1 MKLLALVRRQPATIF
16 SLFVVVTL
24 LVLAILGSHAAP
36 YDPLAVDLP
45 HKLQAPSAAHPFG
58 TDDMG
63 RDVLSRVIVGTRLSV
78 QTIVVIMT
86 ISVALGLLVGTIAGY
101 FGSYMDEGLMRV
113 TDIFL
118 AFPALILALAI
129 VAALGPSLLNAMLAI
144 SLVWWPWYARMVRG
158 QVLSVKENQYVE
170 AARSIGARHGRIMLR
185 HILPNCMMPVIVQ
198 ASMDMGAV
206 LVTTAGLEFHR
217 VGRTGAHARVGRDGG
232 HRPALLARRLV
243 DLRLSRPGDLHHRH
257 GPESAGRCLA
267 RRALVAHEIGH
278 VRRKYSDKGLS
289 RQANR
294 RIGDV
299 SRRSGAGHG
308 ELLGRPGE

>member
-1 MKLLALVRRQPATIF
+1 MKLFALVRRQPATLF

-24 LVLAILGSHAAP
+24 IVLAILGSRAAP

-63 RDVLSRVIVGTRLSV
+63 RDVLSRVIAGTRLSV

-86 ISVALGLLVGTIAGY
+86 ASVALGLLVGTIAGY

-118 AFPALILALAI
+118 AFPGLILALAI

-206 LVTTAGLEFHR
+206 LVTTAGLSFIGLGAQAPTPEWGAM
-217 VGRTGAHARVGRDGG
+217 VGIGR
-232 HRPALLARRLV
+232 R
-243 DLRLSRPGDLHHRH
+243 
-257 GPESAGRCLA
+257 
-267 RRALVAHEIGH
+267 
-278 VRRKYSDKGLS
+278 Y
-289 RQANR
+289 
-294 RIGDV
+294 
-299 SRRSGAGHG
+299 
-308 ELLGRPGE
+308 LLGAWWISAFPGLAIFITVMGLNLLGDALQDVLWSRTK

>member
-1 MKLLALVRRQPATIF
+1 MKVFALVRRQPATLF

-24 LVLAILGSHAAP
+24 LVLAILGSRAAP

-63 RDVLSRVIVGTRLSV
+63 RDVLSRVIAGTRLSV

-86 ISVALGLLVGTIAGY
+86 ASVALGLLVGTIAGY

-118 AFPALILALAI
+118 AFPGLILALAI

-206 LVTTAGLEFHR
+206 LVTTAGLSFIGLGAQAPTPEWGAM
-217 VGRTGAHARVGRDGG
+217 VGIGR
-232 HRPALLARRLV
+232 R
-243 DLRLSRPGDLHHRH
+243 
-257 GPESAGRCLA
+257 
-267 RRALVAHEIGH
+267 
-278 VRRKYSDKGLS
+278 Y
-289 RQANR
+289 
-294 RIGDV
+294 
-299 SRRSGAGHG
+299 
-308 ELLGRPGE
+308 LLGAWWISTFPGLAIFITVMGLNLLGDALQDVLWSRTK

>member
-1 MKLLALVRRQPATIF
+1 MKLFALVRRQPVTLF

-24 LVLAILGSHAAP
+24 IVLAILGSRAAP
-36 YDPLAVDLP
+36 YDPLAVDLRQ
-45 HKLQAPSAAHPFG
+45 KLQAPSAAHPFG

-63 RDVLSRVIVGTRLSV
+63 RDVLSRVITGTRLSV
-78 QTIVVIMT
+78 QTIVVIMVS
-86 ISVALGLLVGTIAGY
+86 SVALGLLVGTIAGY

-118 AFPALILALAI
+118 AFPGLILALAI

-206 LVTTAGLEFHR
+206 LVTTAGLSFIGLGAQAPTPEWGAM
-217 VGRTGAHARVGRDGG
+217 VGIGR
-232 HRPALLARRLV
+232 R
-243 DLRLSRPGDLHHRH
+243 
-257 GPESAGRCLA
+257 
-267 RRALVAHEIGH
+267 
-278 VRRKYSDKGLS
+278 Y
-289 RQANR
+289 
-294 RIGDV
+294 
-299 SRRSGAGHG
+299 
-308 ELLGRPGE
+308 LLGAWWISTFPGLAIFITVMGLNLLGDALQDVLWSRTK

>member
-1 MKLLALVRRQPATIF
+1 MKLFALVRRQPVTLF

-24 LVLAILGSHAAP
+24 IVLAILGSRAAP
-36 YDPLAVDLP
+36 YDPLAVDLRQ
-45 HKLQAPSAAHPFG
+45 KLQAPSAAHPFG

-63 RDVLSRVIVGTRLSV
+63 RDVLSRVIAGTRLSV
-78 QTIVVIMT
+78 QTIVVIMVS
-86 ISVALGLLVGTIAGY
+86 SVALGLLVGTIAGY

-118 AFPALILALAI
+118 AFPGLILALAI

-206 LVTTAGLEFHR
+206 LVTTAGLSFIGLGAQAPTPEWGAM
-217 VGRTGAHARVGRDGG
+217 VGIGR
-232 HRPALLARRLV
+232 R
-243 DLRLSRPGDLHHRH
+243 
-257 GPESAGRCLA
+257 
-267 RRALVAHEIGH
+267 
-278 VRRKYSDKGLS
+278 Y
-289 RQANR
+289 
-294 RIGDV
+294 
-299 SRRSGAGHG
+299 
-308 ELLGRPGE
+308 LLGAWWISTFPGLAIFITVMGLNLLGDALQDVLWSRTK